1 MEYTRQHYISEEKPR
16 WCAGCGDFGILKS
29 LTDAFLES
37 QIPPEKLV
45 VVSGIGCA
53 SRLPYYT
60 ASYGFH
66 TLHGRAP
73 TVATGI
79 RLARPDFHVWMITGD
94 GDGLSIGGNHLLHML
109 RRNPNIKVVLFNNQI
124 YGLTKGQTSPTSP
137 VETHTKS
144 TPFGSVDTPVN
155 PLKFALMAGATFVA
169 RTVDRDNKHMKQ
181 MFIEAE
187 KHKGVA
193 FIEVLQNCIVFND
206 GAFEHVTD
214 KKQKI
219 ESALYLENGQKLNY
233 GSEAANG
240 LAFKEGQLAKVAG
253 GDAHVATHDWQNAN
267 PAYAN
272 ALAEAMH
279 PEFPVPLGIFRKVEK
294 PIYEEAWAAKH
305 PN

>member
-1 MEYTRQHYISEEKPR
+1 MELTKKHYISDEKPR

-29 LTDAFLES
+29 LTDSFLES

-60 ASYGFH
+60 AAYGFH
-66 TLHGRAP
+66 TIHGRAP
-73 TVATGI
+73 TVAMGI

-94 GDGLSIGGNHLLHML
+94 GDGLSIGGNHMMHLL

-144 TPFGSVDTPVN
+144 TPFGSVDQPVN

-169 RTVDRDNKHMKQ
+169 RTVDRDNKHMKHVF
-181 MFIEAE
+181 MEAE

-206 GAFEHVTD
+206 GAFEHATD
-214 KKQKI
+214 KEKKI
-219 ESALYLENGQKLNY
+219 DATMYLEPGKKLVY
-233 GSEAANG
+233 GADDSKG
-240 LAFKEGQLAKVAG
+240 LAFKDGMFAKVDGGNADVYTHDFNSTNTAYAAQLAEI
-253 GDAHVATHDWQNAN
+253 N
-267 PAYAN
+267 Y
-272 ALAEAMH
+272 
-279 PEFPVPLGIFRKVEK
+279 PEFPVPIGILRQVEK
-294 PIYEEAWAAKH
+294 PVYEDAWAAKRI
-305 PN
+305 